1 MVTYMGLMGLN
12 HILQHPPAVWT
23 TGTAEFKT
31 GQERKHIT
39 HNTPP
44 QPQLATGDVEAGA
57 KLGES
62 RGREALGEDVR
73 KL

>member
-12 HILQHPPAVWT
+12 LILQHPPAVWT

-44 QPQLATGDVEAGA
+44 AATT
-57 KLGES
+57 S
-62 RGREALGEDVR
+62 HR
-73 KL
+73 